1 MTVTYS
7 ESTYGTLGSLSEWS
21 DFLSLDW
28 LDTIDMMT
36 FLILAKLFPYALTQ
50 LIFSLALFVHWLKTL
65 LLMCVS

>member
-1 MTVTYS
+1 MTVTYNVS
-7 ESTYGTLGSLSEWS
+7 RYGTLRFLSEWS

-36 FLILAKLFPYALTQ
+36 FLLLVKLFPCALTQ
-50 LIFSLALFVHWLKTL
+50 LIFPLALFVHWLKML